1 MIRTLIVDDE
11 APARQRLRRLL
22 VVMPDI
28 EIVGEAAN
36 GLEAIERVGELRPD
50 LLLLDIQMPGAT
62 GLEVAA
68 SLPRPRPRI
77 VFCTAFDHYAVN
89 AFELQAVDYLLKPIN
104 RVRLAQAIERIR
116 QQPALDADRDVERV
130 LGSVREKCTRFLAN
144 CGDRFRVIP
153 EADTVYIS
161 SEDGLTRLNTRER
174 HYLLQPT
181 LNELEERIGQGKFY
195 RISRAAM
202 VNLDFVTEVRPMP
215 GGIVEVLLQTGA
227 TLPVSRRRVK
237 SLLARLEG
245 VSCPVEEEG

>member
-11 APARQRLRRLL
+11 APARQRLQRLL
-22 VVMPDI
+22 AAMPEI

-36 GLEAIERVGELRPD
+36 GLEAIERVGELKPD

-62 GLEVAA
+62 GLEVVA

-77 VFCTAFDHYAVN
+77 VFCTAFDHYAVK

-116 QQPALDADRDVERV
+116 EQPAVDAERDVDRV

-174 HYLLQPT
+174 QYLLQPT
-181 LNELEERIGQGKFY
+181 LNELEERLDQGKFF

-202 VNLDFVTEVRPMP
+202 VNLDFITEVRPMP
-215 GGIVEVLLQTGA
+215 GGMVDVLLQTGV

-237 SLLARLEG
+237 NLLARIEG
-245 VSCPVEEEG
+245 TPCFVEDEA